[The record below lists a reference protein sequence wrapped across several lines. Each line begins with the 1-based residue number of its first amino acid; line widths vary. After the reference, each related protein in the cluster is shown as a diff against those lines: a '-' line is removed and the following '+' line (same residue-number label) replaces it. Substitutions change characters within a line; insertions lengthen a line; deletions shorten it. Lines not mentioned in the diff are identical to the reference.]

1 MKLPNGDLAI
11 VDLRKP
17 QAYCLN
23 SQHPRGRNKARVFA
37 SIAIR
42 ESDAEELRT
51 TLLTAA
57 VNRNANPVQQALTG
71 DAMWWTSM

>member
-11 VDLRKP
+11 VDLRKL
-17 QAYCLN
+17 QAYCSN

-37 SIAIR
+37 STGIR

-57 VNRNANPVQQALTG
+57 ANRNANPVQQALTG